1 MDNKVKKI
9 IFHIIE
15 FILIICMIAPF
26 ICIHIYTRQNGVKFK
41 YRTLTMIGSVLICV
55 FLMWVAGKLLGMDT
69 FVNKSTLKPNWVNFG
84 LQFIRIFAFS
94 YANTTSEYTATYA
107 RCNIID
113 KNQAIQKIYTLWII
127 AIAVV
132 LIFTL
137 AEMRYNKKRE
147 IQNEN

>member
-1 MDNKVKKI
+1 
-9 IFHIIE
+9 
-15 FILIICMIAPF
+15 
-26 ICIHIYTRQNGVKFK
+26 
-41 YRTLTMIGSVLICV
+41 MIGSVLICV